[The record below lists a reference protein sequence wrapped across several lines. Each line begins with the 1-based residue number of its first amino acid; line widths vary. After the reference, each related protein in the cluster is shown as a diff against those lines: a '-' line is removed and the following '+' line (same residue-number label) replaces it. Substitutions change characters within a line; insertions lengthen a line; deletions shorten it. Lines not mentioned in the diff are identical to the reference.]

1 MRLLPGALFTAF
13 ALLVGAAAASSG
25 RERTGRIVLG
35 MNHYCKGQSGQRP
48 TDCGKGEIA
57 VVNANGTG
65 LRVLTHDK
73 VTETSPVWSPNHEQI
88 AYLRPRAHASDQ

>member
-1 MRLLPGALFTAF
+1 
-13 ALLVGAAAASSG
+13 
-25 RERTGRIVLG
+25 
-35 MNHYCKGQSGQRP
+35 MNHYCKGQSGQPP

-73 VTETSPVWSPNHEQI
+73 VTETRRVVAQHEQI
-88 AYLRPRAHASDQ
+88 ATSGRRRTRATRSG